1 MTYMFS
7 ICKPGSIRCSCLPTM
22 QVQRYS
28 GAFLMSARKQQP
40 TGLRTPSSAV
50 KTSHAYLGTPEGSP
64 LPALA
69 MPMSALLGQEGSVQL
84 QPGSAEDADLGE
96 LAEDEEFAVE
106 EHAHRY
112 AARWQLF
119 DTQL

>member
-1 MTYMFS
+1 MAS
-7 ICKPGSIRCSCLPTM
+7 IGKPGSISCACMHAM

-40 TGLRTPSSAV
+40 SGLRTPSSAV
-50 KTSHAYLGTPEGSP
+50 KTAHACPGTPDGSP

-69 MPMSALLGQEGSVQL
+69 MPMSALLGQEGFGQL

-106 EHAHRY
+106 EDAHRY
-112 AARWQLF
+112 AAHWQLF
-119 DTQL
+119 NTQL

>member
-1 MTYMFS
+1 M
-7 ICKPGSIRCSCLPTM
+7 LTM

-40 TGLRTPSSAV
+40 TGLRTPSSAI
-50 KTSHAYLGTPEGSP
+50 KTAHAYLGTPEGSP
-64 LPALA
+64 QPALA
-69 MPMSALLGQEGSVQL
+69 MPMSALLGEEDSGQL
-84 QPGSAEDADLGE
+84 QPASAEDADLGE

-112 AARWQLF
+112 AGYSRHSRPQL
-119 DTQL
+119 